1 MVRNT
6 EPQNKAPETKIQK
19 MSIFFSE
26 LKFMVCFEF
35 EILEMNFGR
44 YFGHITKLIKIN
56 MLLGDRLFKI
66 DTKSAD

>member
-1 MVRNT
+1 
-6 EPQNKAPETKIQK
+6 
-19 MSIFFSE
+19 MSIFFSK

-56 MLLGDRLFKI
+56 MLLGDRLFKT
-66 DTKSAD
+66 DTKSADC